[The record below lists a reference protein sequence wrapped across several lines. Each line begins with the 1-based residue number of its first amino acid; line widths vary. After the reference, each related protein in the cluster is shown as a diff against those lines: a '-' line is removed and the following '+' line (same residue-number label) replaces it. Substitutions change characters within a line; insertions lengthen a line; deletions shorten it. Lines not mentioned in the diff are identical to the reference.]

1 MPENIIRIDRH
12 MPGARLDRL
21 VTQKVT
27 GDTQRDT
34 RRFRPTRSPGPSMY
48 ERSGLSVTSLTGRL
62 FADSTVIRIPSL
74 KLLTP
79 HSEMNLT
86 AQTYWELINIPTTGR
101 LTARFNA
108 RIGKPFVSAL
118 KCLFKTIPTPPTS
131 APA

>member
-1 MPENIIRIDRH
+1 
-12 MPGARLDRL
+12 
-21 VTQKVT
+21 
-27 GDTQRDT
+27 
-34 RRFRPTRSPGPSMY
+34 MY

-108 RIGKPFVSAL
+108 RIGKQDVLLLPVACRKLSR
-118 KCLFKTIPTPPTS
+118 KPIHS
-131 APA
+131 VRW